1 MDKLNVLS
9 DVTGSIW
16 KIFVKIGDIVQEGDQ
31 LAICESMKM
40 EIPLEAEEGGVI
52 SEIKVM
58 EGDLIK
64 EGDILLVIKIK

>member
-40 EIPLEAEEGGVI
+40 EIPLEAEIDDLTRLHYIIV
-52 SEIKVM
+52 SRKV
-58 EGDLIK
+58 
-64 EGDILLVIKIK
+64 